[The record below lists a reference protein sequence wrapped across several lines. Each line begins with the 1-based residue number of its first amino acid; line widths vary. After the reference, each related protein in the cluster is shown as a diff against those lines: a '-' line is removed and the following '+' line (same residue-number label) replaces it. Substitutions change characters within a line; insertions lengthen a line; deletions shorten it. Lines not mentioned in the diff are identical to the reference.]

1 MKIRVE
7 TVSPTQEEEI
17 ILRVG
22 EQRLQGAPEE
32 ISALTQRI
40 VQALRSES
48 EELVYTDRLV
58 IWKDEAMYRIKLKD
72 IYYFEV
78 MERRSFVYGKEDVY
92 ETKLKLYEFEEKT
105 RGTSFFRASKSM
117 VLNADWIDYVKPS
130 LSGRLEAV
138 LFNGE
143 KVMVSRQYASQLKK
157 LMGLQR

>member
-7 TVSPTQEEEI
+7 TVSPTQE
-17 ILRVG
+17 
-22 EQRLQGAPEE
+22 EE

-48 EELVYTDRLV
+48 EELV

>member
-48 EELVYTDRLV
+48 EELV

>member
-1 MKIRVE
+1 MKIKVE

-17 ILRVG
+17 ILRVQ

-32 ISALTQRI
+32 IRTLTQRI
-40 VQALRSES
+40 AQALRSEA
-48 EELVYTDRLV
+48 EELV

-117 VLNADWIDYVKPS
+117 VLNADRIDYVKPS